1 MKILTRNFLISKF
14 REYYLSTSLDL
25 PPGFESREWGFI
37 LFDDVG
43 MRRHKSYMNRGEI
56 IDYVRSMV
64 PAHLYHS
71 AAYYKRPAAPTM
83 KEKDW
88 QGADLIFDLD
98 ADHLRNAPKSYSE
111 MLNLVKEETL
121 KLLNY
126 LTADLGF
133 SENNISIVFSGG
145 RGYHIHVRD
154 RRVLGLGSDERR
166 EIVDY
171 LTGRGLDFDKF
182 FKKDVVTG
190 DLGVGKVLALRCP
203 QEGAA
208 GWAGRFNKA
217 ILQFLEDIRHMDEE
231 HAIEQLMEIKGIKK
245 VRAVKLYEYLM
256 AEQAPRDIRAGNLD
270 AFYGSS
276 TSWKMVMPYIKEL
289 FVEGLGETDEPVT
302 ADIRRLIRCPGSLH
316 GGSGFRVTPLN
327 LKSLESFEP
336 LMDAVIFGDEPV
348 PVEITRPF
356 STEIRGESYKLEEG
370 RTEVP
375 ACAAVFLMARGVAEL
390 GQSF

>member
-1 MKILTRNFLISKF
+1 
-14 REYYLSTSLDL
+14 
-25 PPGFESREWGFI
+25 
-37 LFDDVG
+37 
-43 MRRHKSYMNRGEI
+43 MRRHKSYLNRNEV

-64 PAHLYHS
+64 PAHVYHS

-83 KEKDW
+83 KEKEW

-98 ADHLRNAPKSYSE
+98 ADHLRKAPKSYSE
-111 MLNLVKEETL
+111 MLDLVKKETL
-121 KLLNY
+121 KLLTY

-133 SENNISIVFSGG
+133 SENNIDIVFSGG

-182 FKKDVVTG
+182 FKKEVVTG

-203 QEGAA
+203 HEGAA

-217 ILQFLEDIRHMDEE
+217 ILQFLDDVRHMDEE
-231 HAIEQLMEIKGIKK
+231 HAIEQLMELKGIKK
-245 VRAVKLYEYLM
+245 VRAVKLYEYFM
-256 AEQAPRDIRAGNLD
+256 SEQAPKDIRAGNLD

-276 TSWKMVMPYIKEL
+276 SLWKKVMPYIKEL

-316 GGSGFRVTPLN
+316 GGSGFRVTPLD
-327 LKSLESFEP
+327 LLSLESFEP

-348 PVEITRPF
+348 PVDITRHF
-356 STEIRGESYKLEEG
+356 RTEIRGERYKLEEG
-370 RTEVP
+370 RIEVP